1 MSLQRRE
8 VRSHESYECNATAS
22 YKKLGEYI
30 SSIDIGYRCAKA
42 KNISRGGIC
51 MLLPA
56 PVEKGDVLLL
66 DVIPEGSSSAI
77 NAICEVMW
85 CCKSG
90 ESYEAGLSFIN
101 TDEKNQRHI
110 ESLENNKKFPV
121 N

>member
-8 VRSHESYECNATAS
+8 VRSHERYECNATAS

-30 SSIDIGYRCAKA
+30 SSIDIGYRCAKT

-66 DVIPEGSSSAI
+66 DVVPEGSSSAI

-90 ESYEAGLSFIN
+90 DSYEAGLAFIN
-101 TDEKNQRHI
+101 MEDKCCK
-110 ESLENNKKFPV
+110 SVENFGDKTKKV